1 MGCRLWGRTE
11 SDTTKVTQQ
20 QQHLYLYSLLREGE
34 ESGSKAAASSQ
45 HGSPSV
51 VSLLIHSSSRPHKV
65 LRDTEEDVRLLLT

>member
-11 SDTTKVTQQ
+11 SDTTKVT

-65 LRDTEEDVRLLLT
+65 LRDTEEDARLLLT